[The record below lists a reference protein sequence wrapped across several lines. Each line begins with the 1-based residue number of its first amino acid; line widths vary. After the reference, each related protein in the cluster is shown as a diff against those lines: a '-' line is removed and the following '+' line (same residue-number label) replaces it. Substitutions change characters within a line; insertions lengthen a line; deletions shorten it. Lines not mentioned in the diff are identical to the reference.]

1 MADALFV
8 LVTIAAFAVL
18 VTFIAGCDRLI
29 RRQG

>member
-8 LVTIAAFAVL
+8 LVTLAAFAVL
-18 VTFIAGCDRLI
+18 LAFIAGCDRLM